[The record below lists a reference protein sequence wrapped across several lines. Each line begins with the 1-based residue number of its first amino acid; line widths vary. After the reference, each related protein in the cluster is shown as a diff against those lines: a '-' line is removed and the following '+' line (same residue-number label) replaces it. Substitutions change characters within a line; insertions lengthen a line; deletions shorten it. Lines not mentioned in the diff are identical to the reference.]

1 MSGQESKRHPE
12 IDRYGGFDTAKRER
26 KDCAGEKLTARKL
39 GTPPPKQN
47 VSNEWHKDEKVDPPW
62 MSQESKVCH
71 IVRHGRINARD
82 VRKRAGSRRY
92 LRGQSPM
99 RLAVRGAKGLDS
111 RAALSNAENP
121 VLQVLEASTK
131 GRVVG
136 WLVSFRFDA

>member
-71 IVRHGRINARD
+71 IVRHGRIMPEMSEKAQVVDVISVVRALCGLQFA
-82 VRKRAGSRRY
+82 VRKGLIRV
-92 LRGQSPM
+92 LR
-99 RLAVRGAKGLDS
+99 
-111 RAALSNAENP
+111 
-121 VLQVLEASTK
+121 
-131 GRVVG
+131 
-136 WLVSFRFDA
+136 